1 MDGGQTRGRILLVD
15 DDLSLGAYLARV
27 LRTHGQFEVTHELD
41 AAAALRGLEAEQW
54 DLLITDIEMP
64 GMTGLDLI
72 GRARRLVP
80 GLPVAVL
87 TGHATVEHA
96 VTALRRSAAEFLA
109 KPVAAEDLITAATTL
124 IEAGRRTRNASRD
137 TVLAVGAHPGDIET
151 GAGGALL
158 AHRAA
163 GDVVAMLTLS
173 RGSRDGGED
182 RRAREARRAAD
193 LIGARLFLTELD
205 EAQIPEGDPTVGLV
219 ENVIAEV
226 APTVV
231 YVHSF
236 HDTDSGHRNAH
247 RAAMAA
253 SAGVGQVYCY
263 QAASA
268 TIDFRPAHF
277 VAIDRYVDVKISAV
291 EMFGPRRG
299 GLVPAQRGCLEPELI
314 ESTARY
320 WSRFGGGSHAE
331 AFEVVRHRAAQ
342 AQGAQVQ
349 GAQAQAAQ
357 AQAAR
362 PRAGR

>member
-27 LRTHGQFEVTHELD
+27 LRTHGRFEVTHELD
-41 AAAALRGLEAEQW
+41 AAAALRGLETEQW

-64 GMTGLDLI
+64 GMTGLELI

-87 TGHATVEHA
+87 TGHATVEYA
-96 VTALRRSAAEFLA
+96 VTALRHSAAEFLA

-124 IEAGRRTRNASRD
+124 IEAGRRARAASTD

-151 GAGGALL
+151 GAGGTLL

-163 GDVVAMLTLS
+163 GDVVAMLILS
-173 RGSRDGGED
+173 PGSRDGGED
-182 RRAREARRAAD
+182 RRVRECQRAAD
-193 LIGARLFLTELD
+193 VIGARLFLTELD
-205 EAQIPEGDPTVGLV
+205 EAPIPEGDPTIGRV
-219 ENVIAEV
+219 EDVIAEV
-226 APTVV
+226 RPTVL
-231 YVHSF
+231 YAHSF
-236 HDTDSGHRNAH
+236 HDVHPDHRNAH
-247 RAAMAA
+247 RAVMAA
-253 SAGVGQVYCY
+253 SAGIGQVYCY

-277 VAIDRYVDVKISAV
+277 VAIDRHVGVKVSTI
-291 EMFGPRRG
+291 EIFGSQRG
-299 GLVPAQRGCLEPELI
+299 VLVPAQRGCLETELI

-331 AFEVVRHRAAQ
+331 AFEVVRHRA
-342 AQGAQVQ
+342 GPPPS
-349 GAQAQAAQ
+349 
-357 AQAAR
+357 R
-362 PRAGR
+362 PRETRARR

>member
-27 LRTHGQFEVTHELD
+27 LRTHGRFEVTHELD

-64 GMTGLDLI
+64 GMTGLELI
-72 GRARRLVP
+72 GRARRIVP

-87 TGHATVEHA
+87 TGHATVEYA
-96 VTALRRSAAEFLA
+96 VTALRHSAAEFLA

-124 IEAGRRTRNASRD
+124 IEAGHRAMAASRE

-163 GDVVAMLTLS
+163 GDAVAMLILS
-173 RGSRDGGED
+173 RGPRDGGED
-182 RRAREARRAAD
+182 RRVREAQRAAD
-193 LIGARLFLTELD
+193 VIGARLFLKELD
-205 EAQIPEGDPTVGLV
+205 EPGIPEGDPTIGLV
-219 ENVIAEV
+219 EDVIAEIR
-226 APTVV
+226 PTVI
-231 YVHSF
+231 YAHSF
-236 HDTDSGHRNAH
+236 HDTDSDHRNAH

-253 SAGVGQVYCY
+253 SAGIGQVYCY

-268 TIDFRPAHF
+268 SIDFRPAHF
-277 VAIDRYVDVKISAV
+277 VAIDQHVGVKVSTAEIFV
-291 EMFGPRRG
+291 QQRG
-299 GLVPAQRGCLEPELI
+299 GLHPRLVPAQRGCLETELI

-331 AFEVVRHRAAQ
+331 AFEVIRHRASPPA
-342 AQGAQVQ
+342 G
-349 GAQAQAAQ
+349 
-357 AQAAR
+357 R
-362 PRAGR
+362 PRGTRAGR

>member
-15 DDLSLGAYLARV
+15 DDLALGAYLARV

-41 AAAALRGLEAEQW
+41 AAAALRSLENERC

-64 GMTGLDLI
+64 GMTGLELI
-72 GRARRLVP
+72 GRARRLAP
-80 GLPVAVL
+80 ELPVAVL

-124 IEAGRRTRNASRD
+124 IEVGRRARAAAREA
-137 TVLAVGAHPGDIET
+137 VLAVGAHPGDIEI
-151 GAGGALL
+151 GAGGTLL

-173 RGSRDGGED
+173 RGPRDGGED
-182 RRAREARRAAD
+182 RRRRDCQRAAD
-193 LIGARLFLTELD
+193 LIGARLFLEELD
-205 EAQIPEGDPTVGLV
+205 ETRIPEGDPTIGLV
-219 ENVIAEV
+219 ADVIAELR
-226 APTVV
+226 PTIV
-231 YVHSF
+231 YAHSF
-236 HDTDSGHRNAH
+236 HDVHSDHRNAH

-253 SAGVGQVYCY
+253 AAGVGQVYCY

-268 TIDFRPAHF
+268 TVDFRPTHF
-277 VAIDRYVDVKISAV
+277 VAIDRHIGVKVSAV
-291 EMFGPRRG
+291 EMFGP
-299 GLVPAQRGCLEPELI
+299 QRGCLEPPQRGCLETPQRGGPETELI

-331 AFEVVRHRAAQ
+331 AFEVLRHRAPGPARPLQ
-342 AQGAQVQ
+342 T
-349 GAQAQAAQ
+349 
-357 AQAAR
+357 QAAR